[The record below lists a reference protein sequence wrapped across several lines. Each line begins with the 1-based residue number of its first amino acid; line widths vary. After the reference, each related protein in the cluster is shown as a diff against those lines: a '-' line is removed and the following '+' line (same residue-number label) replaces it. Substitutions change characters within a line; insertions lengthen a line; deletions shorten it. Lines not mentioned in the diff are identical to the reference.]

1 MRRIFI
7 GLFASLMLF
16 SCGPDDNIT
25 IRGSYPEGAGEYLE
39 FEMLNIAEKQFID
52 SVKVNKRG
60 DFSFSF
66 DLDHPELILVKN
78 DQEQYINLLAFPGE
92 EIRLTVPQASFRKG
106 YTVDGSEESEK
117 VRTLVLNVE
126 QTKKKLDSILTAI
139 NEMDD
144 LESSE
149 AEKLIT
155 SYREIFNAQKSD
167 NIRFIVE
174 NISSLASVYALY
186 QRVAPDVYI
195 FNDLKDLQYYK
206 IVADSVRVKY
216 PGSTLANSL
225 ATDVDQRLAE
235 YNNMMMINELSKDKI
250 KETGLINLEIED
262 VDGNAHSLRDLEGKV
277 VLLNFWASWNDESRL
292 VGRRLI
298 GPYNTYH
305 DKGFEI
311 YSVALDNDRN
321 TWRRAV
327 DFEAYPW
334 INVSELTYPNSYAAA
349 IYNVQ
354 SIPSNYLIDREGN
367 IVAKNI
373 NSKVLATW
381 LDNLL

>member
-1 MRRIFI
+1 MRKFFI
-7 GLFASLMLF
+7 GMFTSVLVV
-16 SCGPDDNIT
+16 SCGSDDNIT
-25 IRGSYPEGAGEYLE
+25 IRGTYPAGTGEYLE

-52 SVKVNKRG
+52 SVKVNKKG

-92 EIRLTVPQASFRKG
+92 EIRLAIPQASFKKG
-106 YTVDGSEESEK
+106 YTVDGSEESGK
-117 VRTLVLNVE
+117 VRTLELNVE
-126 QTKKKLDSILTAI
+126 QTRKKLDSILTAI
-139 NEMDD
+139 NE
-144 LESSE
+144 LEDIESTE

-186 QRVAPDVYI
+186 QRVEPDVYI
-195 FNDLKDLQYYK
+195 FNELKDLQYYK
-206 IVADSVRVKY
+206 IVADSVGVKY

-225 ATDVDQRLAE
+225 VNDVEQRLAE
-235 YNNMMMINELSKDKI
+235 YNNMMMINNLSKDKI
-250 KETGLINLEIED
+250 IETGLINLEIED

-292 VGRRLI
+292 AGRRLI
-298 GPYNTYH
+298 GPYNAYH
-305 DKGFEI
+305 DKGFEV
-311 YSVALDNDRN
+311 YSVSLDNDRN
-321 TWRRAV
+321 TWRNTV
-327 DFEAYPW
+327 YFEEYPW

-354 SIPSNYLIDREGN
+354 SIPSNYLIDRDAN
-367 IVAKNI
+367 IVAKNVAG
-373 NSKVLATW
+373 KTLATY

>member
-7 GLFASLMLF
+7 GLFASVLLV
-16 SCGPDDNIT
+16 SCGPDDDIT
-25 IRGSYPEGAGEYLE
+25 IRGSYPAGAGEYLE

-60 DFSFSF
+60 NFSFSF

-78 DQEQYINLLAFPGE
+78 NQEQYINLLAFPGE

-117 VRTLVLNVE
+117 VRTLVLKVE
-126 QTKKKLDSILTAI
+126 QTKIRLDSILTAI

-144 LESSE
+144 LESRE

-225 ATDVDQRLAE
+225 ANDVDQRLAE

-262 VDGNAHSLRDLEGKV
+262 VDGNTHSLSDLEGKV

-292 VGRRLI
+292 AGRRLI
-298 GPYNTYH
+298 GPYKAYH
-305 DKGFEI
+305 DKGFEV

-327 DFEAYPW
+327 DFEEYPW
-334 INVSELTYPNSYAAA
+334 INVSELTYPNSYAAT

-354 SIPSNYLIDREGN
+354 SIPSNFLIDREGN